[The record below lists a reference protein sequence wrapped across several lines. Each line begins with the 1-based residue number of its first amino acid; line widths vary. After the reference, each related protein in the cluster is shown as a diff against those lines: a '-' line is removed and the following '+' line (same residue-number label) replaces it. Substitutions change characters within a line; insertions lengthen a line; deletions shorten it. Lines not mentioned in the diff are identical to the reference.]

1 MSAILTGRLTDAAG
15 RDAAGTLTVAP
26 DPRVV
31 TTAAGVIVKPFTV
44 DVEGQFSVPVEIAGP
59 YTNPPEPWTHHILLR
74 RGRVKVLD
82 LHAPLHDG
90 TNLLSQLVAHE
101 PVSPLHTTQIEIDV
115 AKARDQMMKIRDD
128 IAKGLIRG
136 PVGPQGPKGPVGDPG
151 PEGPKGE
158 RGNRGPSG
166 PRGDVGLRGPEGL
179 PGPPGKDGQRG
190 LPGPKGEPG
199 PIGPRGEKGERGVS
213 GNTGPAGPMG
223 PQGPT
228 GAKGV
233 PGEKGLQGPIGPTG
247 PAGPAGPKG
256 DPGPAGPAGSGVDPL
271 DDYWKMSTN
280 WWVGSA
286 LKVVGS
292 SLVASKS
299 EDRNYDVNMAKGPR
313 FTGPQGCSY
322 RITGLAVAQGASRI
336 RFAVSYYKIA
346 DNKWQE
352 NVYSDTI
359 DIPGNSQPY
368 PVDIRVSVP
377 YKPGTNLQFIAN
389 IRTVEGCTLSNCV
402 AYADTQFDAV
412 ADNMK
417 RSADAVTNLTGR
429 MATIEGTARTNTK
442 AASDAKAA
450 ADAVQS
456 IAQAAQRDAQALT
469 PKIAALEEADRNIQ
483 GMIQRDREALSEVRV
498 IGTNARSAA
507 DQASVKAADAANN
520 LLALQKQ
527 IENVKK
533 DQAAIQSKAD
543 LAVATVKKI
552 ESIKAYAE
560 VNIWSPASIFLD
572 PDSSMKGYEG
582 YGSKNLDHSV
592 DNAYTQII
600 DTREGAEWWWTWN
613 VCGKVALWQFSWML
627 WPGSDTWVQPY
638 FQLHNSTEM
647 TWGDKIWFPRQEI
660 AKGAYRFALWSKDVP
675 DYDDTKWDGVCV
687 GAQMKGGIR
696 HWTRFPKARFYMPY
710 DAIRTGV

>member
-59 YTNPPEPWTHHILLR
+59 YTNPPEPWTHHVILK

-128 IAKGLIRG
+128 IAKGMIRG

-166 PRGDVGLRGPEGL
+166 PRGDVGLRGPEGN

-199 PIGPRGEKGERGVS
+199 PIGPKGEKGERGVS
-213 GNTGPAGPMG
+213 GDTGPAGPMG
-223 PQGPT
+223 PQGAT
-228 GAKGV
+228 GAKGE
-233 PGEKGLQGPIGPTG
+233 PGQKGPRGPVGPSG

-271 DDYWKMSTN
+271 DDYWKMSSN
-280 WWVGSA
+280 WVVGSA

-299 EDRNYDVNMAKGPR
+299 EDRNYPVNMAKGPR
-313 FTGPQGCSY
+313 FTGPQDCSY
-322 RITGLAVAQGASRI
+322 RITGLAVAQGPSRA
-336 RFAVSYYKIA
+336 RFCVSYYTIA
-346 DNKWQE
+346 NNTWKE
-352 NVYSDTI
+352 NVYTDTI
-359 DIPGNSQPY
+359 EIPGNSQPY
-368 PVDIRVSVP
+368 PIDVRVSVP
-377 YKPGTNLQFIAN
+377 YKPGTDLQFIVN
-389 IRTVEGCTLSNCV
+389 VRTVEGCTLSNFV
-402 AYADTQFDAV
+402 AYADTQFDSV
-412 ADNMK
+412 AANMK
-417 RSADAVTNLTGR
+417 RSADAVSNLTGR
-429 MATIEGTARTNTK
+429 MATLEGSVRTNTK
-442 AASDAKAA
+442 NASDAKAA

-456 IAQAAQRDAQALT
+456 IAQAAQRDAAALQ
-469 PKIAALEEADRNIQ
+469 PKITALEEADRRIQ

-507 DQASVKAADAANN
+507 DQASTKAADAANN

-533 DQAAIQSKAD
+533 DQAAIQTKAD

-552 ESIKAYAE
+552 ESIKAYTD
-560 VNIWSPASIFLD
+560 VNNWAPSSTFLD
-572 PDSSMKGYEG
+572 EQNYVG
-582 YGSKNLDHSV
+582 YGSKNLDHSIT
-592 DNAYTQII
+592 DGYTQVI
-600 DTREGAEWWWTWN
+600 DTRDGAEWWWTWN
-613 VCGKVALWQFSWML
+613 ICGWTPLWQFSWMV
-627 WPGSDTWVQPY
+627 WPGADSWIQPY
-638 FQLHNSTEM
+638 FQLHSSVDS
-647 TWGDKIWFPRQEI
+647 TWGDKIWFPRQDCSQG
-660 AKGAYRFALWSKDVP
+660 KYQFLLWSKDVP
-675 DYDDTKWDGVCV
+675 QYDDAKWDGVCV

-696 HWTRFPKARFYMPY
+696 HWTRFPRARWFMPY

>member
-59 YTNPPEPWTHHILLR
+59 YTNPPEPWTHHILLK

-128 IAKGLIRG
+128 IAKGMIRG

-179 PGPPGKDGQRG
+179 PGPAGKDGQRG

-199 PIGPRGEKGERGVS
+199 PIGPKGEKGERGIS

-228 GAKGV
+228 GAKGEA
-233 PGEKGLQGPIGPTG
+233 GAKGPQGPVGPTG
-247 PAGPAGPKG
+247 PAGPTGPKG

-271 DDYWKMSTN
+271 DDYWKMSSN
-280 WWVGSA
+280 WWTGSA

-299 EDRNYDVNMAKGPR
+299 EDKNYDVNMAKGPR

-322 RITGLAVAQGASRI
+322 RIAGLAVAQGASRI
-336 RFAVSYYKIA
+336 RFAVSYYTIA
-346 DNKWQE
+346 DNKWKE
-352 NVYSDTI
+352 NVYADTI

-368 PVDIRVSVP
+368 PVDVRVSVP
-377 YKPGTNLQFIAN
+377 YKAGTNLQFIVN

-402 AYADTQFDAV
+402 AYADTQFDSV

-429 MATIEGTARTNTK
+429 MTTIEGSARTNAK

-450 ADAVQS
+450 ADSVQA
-456 IAQAAQRDAQALT
+456 IAQAAQRDAQALQ
-469 PKIAALEEADRNIQ
+469 PKITALEEADRNIS
-483 GMIQRDREALSEVRV
+483 GMIQRDRESLAEVRV

-507 DQASVKAADAANN
+507 DQATVKASDAANN
-520 LLALQKQ
+520 LIALQKQ
-527 IENVKK
+527 IESVKK
-533 DQAAIQSKAD
+533 DQAAIQTKAD
-543 LAVATVKKI
+543 LAVAKVKKI
-552 ESIKAYAE
+552 EGIRAFAE
-560 VNIWSPASIFLD
+560 VNKWQPSSTFLD
-572 PDSSMKGYEG
+572 EKDSSYAD
-582 YGSKNLDHSV
+582 YGFKNLDHSV
-592 DNAYTQII
+592 TNGWTQIL
-600 DTREGAEWWWTWN
+600 DTREGAEWWWSWN
-613 VCGKVALWQFSWML
+613 VCGRVDLWQFSWMV
-627 WPGSDTWVQPY
+627 WCGADSWIQPY
-638 FQLHNSTEM
+638 FQLHSSISGE
-647 TWGDKIWFPRQEI
+647 WGDKIWFPRQEFS
-660 AKGAYRFALWSKDVP
+660 KGSYKFLLWSKDVP
-675 DYDDTKWDGVCV
+675 NYDDSKWDGVTP

-696 HWTRFPKARFYMPY
+696 HWCRFPTARFYMSY
-710 DAIRTGV
+710 DAIRNGV

>member
-44 DVEGQFSVPVEIAGP
+44 DVEGQFSVPVEIAGQ
-59 YTNPPEPWTHHILLR
+59 YTNPPEPWTHHILLK

-179 PGPPGKDGQRG
+179 PGPAGKDGQRG

-199 PIGPRGEKGERGVS
+199 PIGPKGEKGERGVS
-213 GNTGPAGPMG
+213 GDSGPAGPMG
-223 PQGPT
+223 PQGAT
-228 GAKGV
+228 GAKGER
-233 PGEKGLQGPIGPTG
+233 GERGPQGPVGLTG
-247 PAGPAGPKG
+247 PEGPAGPKG

-271 DDYWKMSTN
+271 DDYWKMGSN

-286 LKVVGS
+286 LKVVGG
-292 SLVASKS
+292 SLIASKS
-299 EDRNYDVNMAKGPR
+299 EDRNYDANMAKGPR

-322 RITGLAVAQGASRI
+322 RITGLAVAQGPSRI
-336 RFAVSYYKIA
+336 RFAVSYYTIA
-346 DNKWQE
+346 DNKWKE
-352 NVYSDTI
+352 NVYAYTI
-359 DIPGNSQPY
+359 EIPGNAQPY
-368 PVDIRVSVP
+368 PVDVRVSVP

-402 AYADTQFDAV
+402 AYADTQFDSV
-412 ADNMK
+412 AANMK
-417 RSADAVTNLTGR
+417 RSADAVTDLTGR
-429 MATIEGTARTNTK
+429 MAALEGGTK
-442 AASDAKAA
+442 NNAKAA
-450 ADAVQS
+450 ADAKAAAESVQA
-456 IAQAAQRDAQALT
+456 IAQAAQRDAQALQ
-469 PKIAALEEADRNIQ
+469 PKITALEEADRNIQ
-483 GMIQRDREALSEVRV
+483 GMIQRDREALAEMRV
-498 IGTNARSAA
+498 IGTNARTAA
-507 DQASVKAADAANN
+507 DQATVKASDAANN

-533 DQAAIQSKAD
+533 DQASIQSKAD
-543 LAVATVKKI
+543 LAVSTVKKI
-552 ESIKAYAE
+552 EGIKAFTD
-560 VNIWSPASIFLD
+560 VNNWAPASTFLE
-572 PDSSMKGYEG
+572 EG
-582 YGSKNLDHSV
+582 YDGYDSKNLDHSKT
-592 DNAYTQII
+592 DGYTQIL
-600 DTREGAEWWWTWN
+600 DTRDGAEWWWTWN
-613 VCGKVALWQFSWML
+613 ICGWTPLWQFSWMV
-627 WPGSDTWVQPY
+627 WPGADTWIQPY
-638 FQLHNSTEM
+638 FQLHNSSSGE
-647 TWGDKIWFPRQEI
+647 WGDKIWFPRQECSPG
-660 AKGAYRFALWSKDVP
+660 KYKFLLWNKDVP
-675 DYDDTKWDGVCV
+675 QYDDSKWDGVCV

-696 HWTRFPKARFYMPY
+696 HWCRYPRARWFMPY
-710 DAIRTGV
+710 EAIRTGV

>member
-1 MSAILTGRLTDAAG
+1 M
-15 RDAAGTLTVAP
+15 AP

-59 YTNPPEPWTHHILLR
+59 YTNPPEPWTHHILLK

-82 LHAPLHDG
+82 LHATLHDG

-128 IAKGLIRG
+128 IAKGMIRG

-166 PRGDVGLRGPEGL
+166 PRGDVGLRGPDGL
-179 PGPPGKDGQRG
+179 PGPAGKDGQRG

-199 PIGPRGEKGERGVS
+199 PIGPKGEKGERGVS
-213 GNTGPAGPMG
+213 GDTGPAGPMG
-223 PQGPT
+223 PQGET
-228 GAKGV
+228 GAKGDR
-233 PGEKGLQGPIGPTG
+233 GEKGPQGPVGLTG

-256 DPGPAGPAGSGVDPL
+256 DPGPAGPVGSGVDPL
-271 DDYWKMSTN
+271 DDYWKMGSN
-280 WWVGSA
+280 WLVGSA
-286 LKVVGS
+286 LKVNGS

-299 EDRNYDVNMAKGPR
+299 VDRNYDVNMAKGPR

-322 RITGLAVAQGASRI
+322 RITGLAVAQGASKI
-336 RFAVSYYKIA
+336 RFAVSYYTIA
-346 DNKWQE
+346 DNKWKE
-352 NVYSDTI
+352 NVYADTI
-359 DIPGNSQPY
+359 DIPGSNQPY
-368 PVDIRVSVP
+368 PVDVRVSVP
-377 YKPGTNLQFIAN
+377 YKAGTNLQFIAN

-402 AYADTQFDAV
+402 AYADTQFDSV
-412 ADNMK
+412 AANMK
-417 RSADAVTNLTGR
+417 RSADAVTDLTGR
-429 MATIEGTARTNTK
+429 MGAIENSARTNAK

-450 ADAVQS
+450 ADSVQA
-456 IAQAAQRDAQALT
+456 IAQAAQRDAQALQ
-469 PKIAALEEADRNIQ
+469 PKITALEEAGRNIQ
-483 GMIQRDREALSEVRV
+483 GMIQRDREALAEVRV

-533 DQAAIQSKAD
+533 DQAAIQTKAD

-552 ESIKAYAE
+552 EGIKAFTD
-560 VNIWSPASIFLD
+560 VNNWSPSSTFLEE
-572 PDSSMKGYEG
+572 GYEG
-582 YGSKNLDHSV
+582 YNSKNLDHSKT
-592 DNAYTQII
+592 DGYTQII
-600 DTREGAEWWWTWN
+600 DTQDGAEWWWTWN
-613 VCGKVALWQFSWML
+613 ICGWTPLWQFSWMV
-627 WPGSDTWVQPY
+627 WPGADTWIQPY
-638 FQLHNSTEM
+638 FQLHNSTSGE
-647 TWGDKIWFPRQEI
+647 WGDKIWFPREECS
-660 AKGAYRFALWSKDVP
+660 KGKYQFLLWNKDVP
-675 DYDDTKWDGVCV
+675 KYDDSRWDGVCV

-696 HWTRFPKARFYMPY
+696 HWTRFPRARWFMPY
-710 DAIRTGV
+710 DSIRSGV